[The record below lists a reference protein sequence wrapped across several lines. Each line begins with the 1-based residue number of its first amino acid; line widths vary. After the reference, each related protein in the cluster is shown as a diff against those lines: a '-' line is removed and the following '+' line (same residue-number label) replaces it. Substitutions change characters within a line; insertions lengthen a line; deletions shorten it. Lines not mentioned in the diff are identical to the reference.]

1 MIIKWEKNSRV
12 NRLVAEDKISEA
24 HVIARTQT
32 DKFPADAATVRI
44 QQVKDKNPHVV
55 VHIRGK
61 STKRQYNGNI
71 QTYEYANTCRVTVS
85 SHWGSDTM
93 CSNGDLDED
102 LNWLDVHNVVVRVK
116 EAMNI

>member
-1 MIIKWEKNSRV
+1 MELKWERNSRA
-12 NRLVAEDKISEA
+12 LSLMAEGKISDED
-24 HVIARTQT
+24 VIARTQT

-44 QQVKDKNPHVV
+44 QKVNENNPHVV

-61 STKRQYNGNI
+61 SKTKQNVWNGNA
-71 QTYEYANTCRVTVS
+71 YESANTCRVTVS
-85 SHWGSDTM
+85 SHWGADTM

-116 EAMNI
+116 EVMEI